1 MLEIVCVWQIYDVP
15 SRVTSHCTL
24 PKNIVQAY
32 YEVQAG
38 VQTIPHIKGTWR
50 GVISP

>member
-1 MLEIVCVWQIYDVP
+1 MAEIVCVWQICDGS

-32 YEVQAG
+32 NEVQAG
-38 VQTIPHIKGTWR
+38 VQTFPHIEGTGR
-50 GVISP
+50 GVILE